1 MSEKYVLAP
10 SLRTLRNELNARWPN
25 RDKALDGWIGD
36 AAHRAR
42 KSEHNPDKSGI
53 VRALDITAKGIDTG
67 EVLSALVSDPRVA
80 YVIHDGYIY
89 SATYNFVRRKHNGDP
104 HTRHI
109 HVSILNNTSNNYSQT
124 RCDQAAASV
133 KTWGLRK
140 PSPSPRPSKT
150 LKAGETLRKGD
161 KGDAVKSL
169 QRQMN
174 AVFPTYAKFVS
185 PKKKM
190 LDVDGI
196 FGSHTEGWIKEFQ
209 GRSGIK
215 ITGVVDAL
223 TVKHLKTCGVIM

>member
-1 MSEKYVLAP
+1 MSDKYVLAP
-10 SLRTLRNELNARWPN
+10 SLRTLRNEVNARWPN
-25 RDKALDGWIGD
+25 RDKSLDGWIGD

-42 KSEHNPDKSGI
+42 RSEHNPDKNGI
-53 VRALDITAKGIDTG
+53 VRALDITTKGIVIS
-67 EVLSALVSDPRVA
+67 EVMRALVDDSRVA

-104 HTRHI
+104 HTKHI

-124 RCDQAAASV
+124 RCDHAAAST

-140 PSPSPRPSKT
+140 PAQSPRPKKV
-150 LKAGETLRKGD
+150 LKAGETLRMGD

-174 AVFPTYAKFVS
+174 TVFPTYAKFVS
-185 PKKKM
+185 PKGKM
-190 LDVDGI
+190 LEVDGI

-209 GRSGIK
+209 GRVGIK
-215 ITGVVDAL
+215 ATGVVDAL

>member
-1 MSEKYVLAP
+1 M
-10 SLRTLRNELNARWPN
+10 
-25 RDKALDGWIGD
+25 
-36 AAHRAR
+36 
-42 KSEHNPDKSGI
+42 
-53 VRALDITAKGIDTG
+53 RALDITTKGIVIS
-67 EVLSALVSDPRVA
+67 EVMRALVDDSRVA

-104 HTRHI
+104 HTKHI

-124 RCDQAAASV
+124 RCDHAAAST

-140 PSPSPRPSKT
+140 PAQSPRPKKV
-150 LKAGETLRKGD
+150 LKAGETLRMGD

-174 AVFPTYAKFVS
+174 TVFPTYAKFVS
-185 PKKKM
+185 PKGKM
-190 LDVDGI
+190 LEVDGI

-209 GRSGIK
+209 GRVGIK
-215 ITGVVDAL
+215 ATGVVDAL

>member
-25 RDKALDGWIGD
+25 RDKSLDGWIGD

-42 KSEHNPDKSGI
+42 RSEHNPDKNGI
-53 VRALDITAKGIDTG
+53 VRALDITTKGIVIS
-67 EVLSALVSDPRVA
+67 EVMRALVDDSRVA

-104 HTRHI
+104 HTKHI

-124 RCDQAAASV
+124 RCDHAAAST

-140 PSPSPRPSKT
+140 PAQSPRPKKA
-150 LKAGETLRKGD
+150 LKAGETLRMGD

-174 AVFPTYAKFVS
+174 TVFPTYAKFVS
-185 PKKKM
+185 PKGKM
-190 LDVDGI
+190 LEVDGI

-209 GRSGIK
+209 GRVGIK
-215 ITGVVDAL
+215 ATGVVDAL
-223 TVKHLKTCGVIM
+223 TVKYLKTCGVIM